1 MSDKMREAFEK
12 WYMTNTFAH
21 VDHLSVF
28 YNDLNCYSTPI
39 ANQCWKAWQAAQS
52 YCPSPDPVK
61 LAELG
66 WQMIECPICGGG
78 AQAFPQQAAQ
88 SVPVVGEPVAWVVNT
103 PIRNLHF
110 SKSEEI
116 GLGGATQEPLYR
128 ASTHSITAAEL
139 ATLRE
144 NAARIEQVEKERDE
158 ANARLHD
165 VSVACA
171 TAEQEREEL
180 RKALLALKEDCQTSN
195 DCQYGTL
202 STSHVARIVDAA
214 IAQGKGE

>member
-1 MSDKMREAFEK
+1 MTDKMREAFEK
-12 WYMTNTFAH
+12 WYLMQ
-21 VDHLSVF
+21 
-28 YNDLNCYSTPI
+28 PI
-39 ANQCWKAWQAAQS
+39 AHKSHIVRISNGHYFGAHTETAWRA
-52 YCPSPDPVK
+52 
-61 LAELG
+61 
-66 WQMIECPICGGG
+66 W
-78 AQAFPQQAAQ
+78 QAAQ
-88 SVPVVGEPVAWVVNT
+88 SVPVVGEPVGWVST
-103 PIRNLHF
+103 IECIGPEYKKKLFGRLPIQSLQAGYYSHT
-110 SKSEEI
+110 
-116 GLGGATQEPLYR
+116 ALYEQP
-128 ASTHSITAAEL
+128 THSITAAEL

-144 NAARIEQVEKERDE
+144 KAARIEQVEKERDE

-171 TAEQEREEL
+171 TAEQERDEL